1 MHIKESPED
10 TMEKKDTLV
19 LSVVVVVVAVAII
32 LVLWTVFISEDGV
45 LPIPGGNGNGATSIE
60 RTEWAFEITQI
71 KDMNIQDYFGEGVV
85 IGIVDSGIDVSHPD
99 LDHINI
105 TAWAD
110 YVNQRSSPY
119 DDNGHG
125 TNMAGILAAKGEIR
139 GIAPDVS
146 MVVAKAIDADG
157 SGSDS
162 DVAEGIQ
169 FCIDNEADVICLSL
183 GGRARFLNLGDETAA
198 AVNQAIDLGIFVVAA
213 AGNDGEDDDGDV
225 ASPAVV
231 QGVIAVGAIDANKNI
246 ASFSSIGNNEG
257 EIPGYQ
263 IWDFTEPEDPNKKPE
278 LVAPG
283 VDITSTHI
291 QYDYVKGSGTSQA
304 TAFVSGALVLLMQ
317 ANPDY
322 QREGLLGGDSDAIYQ
337 IKNHL
342 MNTALESPGQESPH
356 DPHYG
361 YGLIQ
366 IADTDEL
373 L

>member
-1 MHIKESPED
+1 
-10 TMEKKDTLV
+10 MEKRNAIA
-19 LSVVVVVVAVAII
+19 LSVVIIVVAVVII
-32 LVLWTVFISEDGV
+32 LVLWMVFSHEDGS
-45 LPIPGGNGNGATSIE
+45 IPLFDGNGNGGTSIE
-60 RTEWAFEITQI
+60 RTEWAFTITQI
-71 KDMNIQDYFGEGVV
+71 SEMNDKDYFGESVI
-85 IGIVDSGIDVSHPD
+85 IGIVDSGIDLNHPD

-105 TAWAD
+105 TAWTD
-110 YVNQRSSPY
+110 LVNQRSSPY

-125 TNMAGILAAKGEIR
+125 THIAGIIAAKGEIQ

-146 MVVAKAIDADG
+146 MVVVKAIDADG

-162 DVAEGIQ
+162 IVAEGIQ

-183 GGRARFLNLGDETAA
+183 GGKARFLNLGDETAA
-198 AVNQAIDLGIFVVAA
+198 ACNQAIDMGIFVVAA

-231 QGVIAVGAIDANKNI
+231 EGVIAVGAIDKNKNI

-263 IWDFTEPEDPNKKPE
+263 FWDLTEPEDPNKKPE

-283 VDITSTHI
+283 VDITST
-291 QYDYVKGSGTSQA
+291 YLEKGYAKASGTSQA
-304 TAFVSGALVLLMQ
+304 AAFVSGGLVLLLD

-322 QREGLLGGDSDAIYQ
+322 QREELLGGDSDAIYQ

-342 MNTALESPGQESPH
+342 MSTALTPSDYESPH

-373 L
+373 I

>member
-1 MHIKESPED
+1 
-10 TMEKKDTLV
+10 MEKKNTV
-19 LSVVVVVVAVAII
+19 ALSVVVVVVAVVVIV
-32 LVLWTVFISEDGV
+32 VLWTAFTSEDGG
-45 LPIPGGNGNGATSIE
+45 IPFIDGNGNGGTSIE
-60 RTEWAFEITQI
+60 RTEWAFTDTQI
-71 KDMNIQDYFGEGVV
+71 SVLNDEEYFGDGVV
-85 IGIVDSGIDVSHPD
+85 IGIVDSGIDTSHPD
-99 LDHINI
+99 LDHVNI

-125 TNMAGILAAKGEIR
+125 TNMAGILAAKGEIK
-139 GIAPDVS
+139 GIASDVS
-146 MVVAKAIDADG
+146 MVIVKAIDADG
-157 SGSDS
+157 TGSDS
-162 DVAEGIQ
+162 VVAEGIR

-198 AVNQAIDLGIFVVAA
+198 ACNQAIDVGVFVVAA

-231 QGVIAVGAIDANKNI
+231 QGVIAVGAIDENKNI

-263 IWDFTEPEDPNKKPE
+263 ILDFTEPEDPNKKPE

-283 VDITSTHI
+283 VDITST
-291 QYDYVKGSGTSQA
+291 YLEKEYVKGSGTSQA
-304 TAFVSGALVLLMQ
+304 TAFVSGALVLLLD

-322 QREGLLGGDSDAIYQ
+322 QREGLLGGDSDVIYQ

-366 IADTDEL
+366 IDDTNKL

>member
-1 MHIKESPED
+1 MD
-10 TMEKKDTLV
+10 KKNTV
-19 LSVVVVVVAVAII
+19 ALSVVVVVVAVVVI
-32 LVLWTVFISEDGV
+32 LVLWMVFTSEDGG
-45 LPIPGGNGNGATSIE
+45 IPFIDGNGNGGTSIE
-60 RTEWAFEITQI
+60 RTEWAFTDTQI
-71 KDMNIQDYFGEGVV
+71 SVLNDQDHFGEGVI
-85 IGIVDSGIDVSHPD
+85 IGIVDSGIDASHPD

-110 YVNQRSSPY
+110 YVNQRSNPY

-125 TNMAGILAAKGEIR
+125 THIAGIIAAKGEIR
-139 GIAPDVS
+139 GAAPEVS
-146 MVVAKAIDADG
+146 MVVVKVINADG

-162 DVAEGIQ
+162 VVAEGIR

-183 GGRARFLNLGDETAA
+183 GGTARFLNLGDDTAA
-198 AVNQAIDLGIFVVAA
+198 ACNQAIDRGIFVVAA

-231 QGVIAVGAIDANKNI
+231 QGVIAVGAIDENKNI

-263 IWDFTEPEDPNKKPE
+263 FWDLTEPEDPNKKPE

-283 VDITSTHI
+283 VDITSTHLE
-291 QYDYVKGSGTSQA
+291 KGYAKASGTSQA
-304 TAFVSGALVLLMQ
+304 TAFVSGALVLLLD
-317 ANPDY
+317 AKPDY
-322 QREGLLGGDSDAIYQ
+322 QREGLLGGDSDVIYQ

-342 MNTALESPGQESPH
+342 MSTALECPGQESPH
-356 DPHYG
+356 DPYYG

-366 IADTDEL
+366 IADTVKL

>member
-1 MHIKESPED
+1 M
-10 TMEKKDTLV
+10 
-19 LSVVVVVVAVAII
+19 
-32 LVLWTVFISEDGV
+32 SENGGLID
-45 LPIPGGNGNGATSIE
+45 GNGNGGTSIE

-71 KDMNIQDYFGEGVV
+71 KDMNNQDYFGESV
-85 IGIVDSGIDVSHPD
+85 IVGIVDSGIDINHPD

-105 TAWAD
+105 HAWTD
-110 YVNQRSSPY
+110 LTVKEEPEPY

-125 TNMAGILAAKGEIR
+125 THIAGIIAAKGEIK
-139 GIAPDVS
+139 GIAPEVS
-146 MVVAKAIDADG
+146 MVVVKAIDADG

-198 AVNQAIDLGIFVVAA
+198 ACNQAIDMGVFVVAA

-231 QGVIAVGAIDANKNI
+231 QGVIAVGAIDENKNI
-246 ASFSSIGNNEG
+246 ASFSSMGNNEG

-263 IWDFTEPEDPNKKPE
+263 FWDLTEPEDPNKKPE

-283 VDITSTHI
+283 VDITSTYI
-291 QYDYVKGSGTSQA
+291 EEGYAKASGTSQA
-304 TAFVSGALVLLMQ
+304 TAFVSGALVLLLD

-342 MNTALESPGQESPH
+342 MNTALECPGQDSPH

-366 IADTDEL
+366 IADADKL

>member
-1 MHIKESPED
+1 
-10 TMEKKDTLV
+10 MEKKNAV
-19 LSVVVVVVAVAII
+19 ALSVVVVVVAVAII
-32 LVLWTVFISEDGV
+32 LVLWMVFSSEDGG
-45 LPIPGGNGNGATSIE
+45 IPFIDGNGNGGTSIE
-60 RTEWAFEITQI
+60 RTEWAFKITQI
-71 KDMNIQDYFGEGVV
+71 KDMNNQDYFGESVI
-85 IGIVDSGIDVSHPD
+85 IGIVDSGIDTNHPD

-110 YVNQRSSPY
+110 YVNQRSDPY

-139 GIAPDVS
+139 GIAPEVN
-146 MVVAKAIDADG
+146 MVVVKAIDADG

-162 DVAEGIQ
+162 VVAEGIR

-183 GGRARFLNLGDETAA
+183 GGRARFLNLGDETASA
-198 AVNQAIDLGIFVVAA
+198 CNQAIDMGVFVVAA

-231 QGVIAVGAIDANKNI
+231 QGVIAVGAIDENKNI

-257 EIPGYQ
+257 EVPGYQ
-263 IWDFTEPEDPNKKPE
+263 FWDITEPEDPNKKPE

-283 VDITSTHI
+283 VDITST
-291 QYDYVKGSGTSQA
+291 YFEEEYVKGSGTSQA
-304 TAFVSGALVLLMQ
+304 TAFVSGALVLLLD

-322 QREGLLGGDSDAIYQ
+322 QREGLLGGDSDVIYQ

-342 MNTALESPGQESPH
+342 MSTAMECPGQESPH
-356 DPHYG
+356 DPYYG

-366 IADTDEL
+366 IADTDKL